1 MQLNSFFV
9 GVDVSKQSLDCWLA
23 WQGVHLNIVNDSV
36 AIGKWLGT
44 LPDEA
49 MIAMES
55 TGRYHLL
62 LAQLA
67 HAAGKRVFVLNAR
80 DVFFYAKALGMR
92 GKTDR
97 SDCETIARY
106 LAEHHHSLRP
116 WLPASAEHREM
127 EQLLRARTAI
137 VTHRVALRQAL
148 HGLQAVHEGAQ
159 AVQERID
166 GLLAE
171 LDGRV
176 QSLLR
181 QDEQLRCASDRLQSI
196 TGIGAQGSA
205 LLATLLGRI
214 PFANADAL
222 VAYSGL
228 DPRPNDSGQ
237 RSGVRRLSKRGSP
250 ELRRQMYL
258 AAFAASHSKALG
270 PLYRAIK
277 AKGFKP
283 TEALVILARKLLRIV
298 WAVWKSGKKFDPAV
312 FSMDS
317 NACKKT

>member
-1 MQLNSFFV
+1 MQSNGFFV
-9 GVDVSKQSLDCWLA
+9 GVDVSKQSLDCWLERDR
-23 WQGVHLNIVNDSV
+23 VHITICNESS
-36 AIGKWLGT
+36 AIHRWLST
-44 LPDEA
+44 LPAGA

-55 TGRYHLL
+55 TGRYQEL

-67 HAAGKRVFVLNAR
+67 QAAGHCVFILNPR
-80 DVFFYAKALGMR
+80 EVFFYAKALGMR

-106 LAEHHHSLRP
+106 LAEHHRSLRP
-116 WLPASAEHREM
+116 WVPSSPAHREIT
-127 EQLLRARTAI
+127 QLLRARTGI

-148 HGLQAVHEGAQ
+148 HGLAALQTAARQLHEGI
-159 AVQERID
+159 EH
-166 GLLAE
+166 LLAQ
-171 LDGRV
+171 LDARV
-176 QSLLR
+176 QSLV
-181 QDEQLRCASDRLQSI
+181 QDDEQLRHASSTLQSI
-196 TGIGAQGSA
+196 TGIGPQGSA
-205 LLATLLGRI
+205 LLATLLTRI

-222 VAYSGL
+222 IAYSGL

-270 PLYRAIK
+270 PLYRSIK

-298 WAVWKSGKKFDPAV
+298 WAVWKSGAAFNPAMV
-312 FSMDS
+312 TAQSG
-317 NACKKT
+317 ACAKT